1 MKAKRIAI
9 NTLKSLILPVFVYLL
24 FLILSGGRFGNWNS
38 MFAIFRQ
45 VVYPAVVA
53 WAICNNQTMGV
64 WDFTPGSI
72 ILLSGILGGTLA
84 DRWGLGVWGMVGI
97 IILTCAACTLLNCT
111 VFTFC
116 KIPSMIAGLGMLM
129 IYESVGATIFQGGG
143 VSISRKWTFF
153 AKSPYVFIILVLCF
167 ICIYYINNY
176 TKFGYDV
183 RSLGNATHIAKN
195 IGVNLIKTR
204 YKSFLLEGVLF
215 GVASVVNISIQGAA
229 KPETGMATTSI
240 AFSAIMAV
248 MVGRYLS
255 KYCDLLV
262 GTMLG
267 ALTLKM
273 LTSGML
279 AAGLKSEA
287 QQIGNGVFLILFLA
301 ISHNQYKIFEL
312 RERRK
317 KREAI
322 LKRAE

>member
-1 MKAKRIAI
+1 MKAKKVVS
-9 NTLKSLILPVFVYLL
+9 NGLKSLILPVFVYLL
-24 FLILSGGRFGNWNS
+24 FLLVSGGRFGNWNS

-64 WDFTPGSI
+64 WDFTPGSV

-84 DRWGLGVWGMVGI
+84 TNWGWGVWGMCLLI
-97 IILTCAACTLLNCT
+97 IAICVICTMLTCT

-116 KIPSMIAGLGMLM
+116 KIPSMITALGMLM
-129 IYESVGATIFQGGG
+129 IYESIGACLFGGGG
-143 VSISRKWTFF
+143 VVIDRSWTFF

-167 ICIYYINNY
+167 LAIYFINNH

-183 RSLGNATHIAKN
+183 RSLGNGTHIAQN
-195 IGVNLIKTR
+195 IGVDLIKTR
-204 YKSFLLEGVLF
+204 YKSFLLEGILL
-215 GVASVVNISIQGAA
+215 GVASIVNISILGSA
-229 KPETGMATTSI
+229 KPEVGMATTSI

-248 MVGRYLS
+248 MVGKYLS
-255 KYCDLLV
+255 RYCDLLV
-262 GTMLG
+262 GTLLG

-273 LTSGML
+273 LASGML
-279 AAGLKSEA
+279 AIGFRSEA

-301 ISHNQYKIFEL
+301 ISHNQNLFFDL

-317 KREAI
+317 RRKTIMGKA
-322 LKRAE
+322 